1 MRGAVHLRLWRALR
15 VVTHIL
21 IGLSLSAFWL
31 APAMYL
37 RPAGALHWRA
47 RIVRWWMQR
56 LLTILAVR
64 VELLGQA
71 ASAPALLVANHI
83 SWLDIPCLLG
93 CTNAVFVSKH
103 EVAEWPIIGL
113 LARCSGTLF
122 LERGHG
128 AREAILRMI
137 AAFSGQQRIVIFP
150 EGTSTDGRR
159 VLPFHPRLFEA
170 AIAAGA
176 PVQTI
181 AIHYP
186 DTQNPQRIEFIGDD
200 AFVPHLWQLL
210 AAREIVARLTFF
222 PPLASSGRSRSELAD
237 RTRADIR
244 SIVEPLSPHVPGTPT
259 RRLTDL
265 DATSKHRKDNSPTH
279 PV

>member
-1 MRGAVHLRLWRALR
+1 MRGVAYHRLWRALR
-15 VVTHIL
+15 VVEHIL
-21 IGLSLSAFWL
+21 FGLCLCAFWL

-37 RPAGALHWRA
+37 RPLAALRWRA

-64 VELLGQA
+64 VEWQGEVA
-71 ASAPALLVANHI
+71 TAPALLVANHI

-93 CTNAVFVSKH
+93 CTNAVFVSKQ

-128 AREAILRMI
+128 ARESTLHMV
-137 AAFSGQQRIVIFP
+137 AALSGQQRIVIFP

-170 AIAAGA
+170 AIATGA
-176 PVQTI
+176 PVQAV
-181 AIHYP
+181 AIRYP
-186 DTQNPQRIEFIGDD
+186 CTENPHRVEFIDDD

-210 AAREIVARLTFF
+210 AAREIVAHLFFF
-222 PPLASSGRSRSELAD
+222 PPHASNDRSRSELAKH
-237 RTRADIR
+237 TQAEIR
-244 SIVEPLSPHVPGTPT
+244 SIVEPVTSHLPGIPDQKSDVP
-259 RRLTDL
+259 
-265 DATSKHRKDNSPTH
+265 
-279 PV
+279 